1 MVHMRT
7 KPAGPDRFSQLTPFS
22 TYSLRNRE
30 PGQAAGG
37 PVQQRSAATRPTSI
51 ESRATGVTPSPAQ
64 TTFADLA
71 VSEKDVIAALGP
83 GQAQTSSG
91 IGPDTPALYGF
102 KGRAFGAPGAGR
114 ARTGIESW
122 RLEVPERNACG
133 SASVTTRASARN
145 GRVLPG

>member
-7 KPAGPDRFSQLTPFS
+7 KPAGPDRFSQLTPLS
-22 TYSLRNRE
+22 TDSLRNRE

-71 VSEKDVIAALGP
+71 VSEKDVIAAVGP
-83 GQAQTSSG
+83 GQAQ
-91 IGPDTPALYGF
+91 
-102 KGRAFGAPGAGR
+102 
-114 ARTGIESW
+114 
-122 RLEVPERNACG
+122 

-145 GRVLPG
+145 GRVCPRPGRRLSRAPSRAGALTGHGGRRRATGPASLSIWLLAVTRSPAPR